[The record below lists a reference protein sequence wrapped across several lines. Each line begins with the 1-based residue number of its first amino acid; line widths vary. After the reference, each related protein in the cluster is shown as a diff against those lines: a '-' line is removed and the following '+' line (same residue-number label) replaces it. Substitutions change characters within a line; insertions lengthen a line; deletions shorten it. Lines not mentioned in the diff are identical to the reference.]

1 MGAPESSTPKATGTV
16 SRVSTYLIMNG
27 TKVAGVYIIL
37 KEQGGEGRNWV
48 LVAGAALALGAQTV
62 EAARTSPAS
71 DPRGSHGDADRRLR
85 GHNPAGPGRSR

>member
-1 MGAPESSTPKATGTV
+1 LMGAPESSTPKATGTV

-62 EAARTSPAS
+62 EAIVIAAI
-71 DPRGSHGDADRRLR
+71 DRFF
-85 GHNPAGPGRSR
+85 GGQSESRQ